1 MLTNQVAELY
11 RAYTDESD
19 ATFLSDADVVTFLN
33 VAYMQFRQIVLN
45 QDNFYFSTRVQIN
58 LNNQVSYNL
67 SSTGPEPV
75 TILGPTPTNPKMTR
89 MLRVGTDDGSGNLTS
104 SIYLRPARSTVELTN
119 DIMRYMLEDTILR
132 FSGVTDQLINIEY
145 VPEAGNVFTI
155 GNIQAGAGVDIDNL
169 TDYHDLIALLAY
181 RHYAIKDFNNNPVIE
196 LQMAERKE
204 ELINYLQEGR
214 SFNARSTVVAVDELD
229 YFNP

>member
-1 MLTNQVAELY
+1 MLTNEVAQLY

-33 VAYMQFRQIVLN
+33 VAYKQFRQIVQN
-45 QDNFYFSTRVQIN
+45 QDNFYFATRVQIN

-67 SSTGPEPV
+67 SSAGPEPV
-75 TILGPTPTNPKMTR
+75 TILGPAPSDPKMTR
-89 MLRVGTDDGSGNLTS
+89 LLRVGTDDGSGNLTT

-145 VPEAGNVFTI
+145 VPEAPNVFTI
-155 GNIQAGAGVDIDNL
+155 ANTTGAGDNIDNL

-181 RHYAIKDFNNNPVIE
+181 RHYAIKDFNNNPVVE
-196 LQMAERKE
+196 LQMAERKQ

-214 SFNARSTVVAVDELD
+214 SFNARSTVIAVDEMD